1 MDPHQPSRRA
11 RQFSCWRGIFAHARY
26 GLVPLILSCT
36 APAGSAQAA
45 TFNVTNTADSG
56 AGSLRQA
63 IFDANAAG
71 GTNTID
77 VQNGLGTI
85 TLTSGDLNA
94 LNSNIT
100 LNGNGNTLSGNNAF
114 RGLFVYSGTVA
125 INDLTIEN
133 AVASGGDAGQAAG
146 GGAGLGGA
154 LFVKDGANVT
164 ISNLVAQNNAA
175 TGGDGGAQTAS
186 GVTGGGGGMGGM
198 ARTLSAVWGGV
209 NWPRPFHVARNQP
222 RCKNSTISF
231 TSAFS
236 PSGPVTLRTAYPAL
250 CKIHSSGLRSS
261 PSSSS

>member
-11 RQFSCWRGIFAHARY
+11 RQFSCWRGIFAHTRY
-26 GLVPLILSCT
+26 GLVPLILSCA
-36 APAGSAQAA
+36 APIGSAQAA

-71 GTNTID
+71 GSNTID

-186 GVTGGGGGMGGM
+186 GVT
-198 ARTLSAVWGGV
+198 
-209 NWPRPFHVARNQP
+209 
-222 RCKNSTISF
+222 
-231 TSAFS
+231 
-236 PSGPVTLRTAYPAL
+236 
-250 CKIHSSGLRSS
+250 
-261 PSSSS
+261 